1 MKVDVAIIRY
11 GDPIRELDN
20 ITLKFDS
27 IYSYSRQYDLAISE
41 RSGLIIGKRDRRA
54 KKVGPKRIYYTL
66 PVLGFNGTFF
76 RWFTKGFYE
85 LFTFYILNRYR
96 PKIVAVVGGS
106 LDLIGS
112 YFYSIIFGAK
122 LSMVFHQDIKSY
134 NSFLEPLVRFSLRIV
149 KNTKI
154 NLLTNG
160 LHLKNQL
167 ETIGI
172 PEGRIDVHSLYYPTE
187 YFEEHEIEPIFYE
200 TDKFIVTFVGRFDYS
215 KGIIDVIE
223 IAEII
228 LEKVGKDVVFV
239 LIGDGYMKDK
249 AIGLKNRL
257 KYSEN
262 VVFLG
267 MRPNNMINSYMSKS
281 HVVLVPSYKECFGK
295 VLAEALMA
303 GTAAIAYDTGGLS
316 YQIEDGVN
324 GFLVPVGDYK
334 AMAERVISLYNNPGL
349 RKRISE
355 EAIKARNLY
364 DDPENTLGAKLKR
377 IFDDYFEKKC

>member
-54 KKVGPKRIYYTL
+54 KKIVPKRIYYTL

-76 RWFTKGFYE
+76 RWIKKGFYE
-85 LFTFYILNRYR
+85 LFSFYILTRYR
-96 PKIVAVVGGS
+96 PKIAAVVGGS
-106 LDLIGS
+106 LDLIAP
-112 YFYSIIFGAK
+112 YFYSKIFGAK

-134 NSFLEPLVRFSLRIV
+134 NSFLEPLVRFSLRIA

-172 PEGRIDVHSLYYPTE
+172 PKSRIDVHSLYYPSE
-187 YFEEHEIEPIFYE
+187 YFIDHKVEKIFNRG
-200 TDKFIVTFVGRFDYS
+200 KFIVTFVGRFDYS

-223 IAEII
+223 IAEIV
-228 LEKVGKDVVFV
+228 LEKIGKDAVFV

-249 AIGLKNRL
+249 AIGLRNRL
-257 KYSEN
+257 KCSEN

-267 MRPNNMINSYMSKS
+267 MRPNNMVNSYMNKS
-281 HVVLVPSYKECFGK
+281 HVILVPSYKECFGK

-316 YQIEDGVN
+316 CQIEDGVN

-334 AMAERVISLYNNPGL
+334 AMAERVIRLYNNPGL
-349 RKRISE
+349 RKAISE

-377 IFDDYFEKKC
+377 IFDNYFEKKS